1 MAVVGRVTGGPS
13 KKSSTPRSVSVLLSR
28 HCVHGGG
35 RYVELSGIFGRNNA
49 PAMQYPSHSPI
60 ASSHFHEP
68 KMLGGRLDVDALADE
83 LSELARA
90 EAQDWNL
97 FSRWMS
103 ARRHLAYHTPVD
115 VLVVP

>member
-1 MAVVGRVTGGPS
+1 
-13 KKSSTPRSVSVLLSR
+13 
-28 HCVHGGG
+28 
-35 RYVELSGIFGRNNA
+35 
-49 PAMQYPSHSPI
+49 MQYLSHSPI

-83 LSELARA
+83 LLESARA
-90 EAQDWNL
+90 EAPDWNL

-103 ARRHLAYHTPVD
+103 ARRRLAYHTPVD